1 MSMTMSKPKI
11 DVEYPDV
18 TTKILTFGSC
28 HNNKSFKPGQPVIW
42 DAISALKPD
51 TFLWTGDTVYSSKKS
66 GISSPALLQEQY
78 TQMANN
84 ETIGYSTFLSNGE
97 VEGYLKGGVHGTWDD
112 HDYGANDHGMQMPNR
127 KERQNLLLDF
137 LGIDEKDARRER
149 EGIYSSVTFGKV
161 PQKVKVVFLDTR
173 SARSKHCIPSVGAM
187 PIPMASAFACITR
200 WITAGLN
207 LQEFIPRCKNG
218 KILDDAQWA
227 WLEEQM
233 LGTDA
238 QVNILVSSI
247 QVLSSNPLMET
258 WGQFPSERNR
268 LLSILNK
275 VEEGKS
281 VVVLSGDVHH
291 AEILDSSTGVHKST
305 GRTIE
310 VTSSGL
316 THRSVLFIVCRESL
330 FCQKHTYLFIA
341 HNLPLHFE
349 LTAVAKTHFMDFFVN
364 LSSKCGQSIDTSIS
378 LKAITTPE
386 KTLVRSKS
394 IGLGEKRGKETR

>member
-1 MSMTMSKPKI
+1 MSISNPKI

-28 HNNKSFKPGQPVIW
+28 HNNKLLKPGQPIIW

-51 TFLWTGDTVYSSKKS
+51 AFLWTGDTIYSSIKS

-78 TQMANN
+78 AQMTNN
-84 ETIGYSTFLSNGE
+84 KTIGYSTFLSKGE
-97 VEGYLKGGVHGTWDD
+97 VDGYLKGGVHGTWDD
-112 HDYGANDHGMQMPNR
+112 HDYGANDSGMQMPKR

-137 LGIDEKDARRER
+137 WGVDEKDERRER
-149 EGIYSSVTFGKV
+149 NGIYSSVTFGTA
-161 PQKVKVVFLDTR
+161 PQKVKVVFMDTR
-173 SARSKHCIPSVGAM
+173 SARSRHCIPSVGAL
-187 PIPMASAFACITR
+187 PIPMASAFACVTR

-207 LQEFIPRCKNG
+207 LQKFIPRCKNG
-218 KILDDAQWA
+218 KILDDAQWT

-247 QVLSSNPLMET
+247 QVLSSNPMMET
-258 WGQFPSERNR
+258 WGQFPSERDR
-268 LLSILNK
+268 LLSILNN

-291 AEILDSSTGVHKST
+291 AEILDSSTGVSRST

-316 THRSVLFIVCRESL
+316 THR
-330 FCQKHTYLFIA
+330 
-341 HNLPLHFE
+341 
-349 LTAVAKTHFMDFFVN
+349 
-364 LSSKCGQSIDTSIS
+364 
-378 LKAITTPE
+378 
-386 KTLVRSKS
+386 
-394 IGLGEKRGKETR
+394 